1 MPEAVLEY
9 DDKGHVSGAHF
20 ASHDE
25 SHQLI
30 EDFMLAA
37 NEAVAGHFDRLK
49 VPFVRRIHPAPDARK
64 LEAFATFVRTLDYK
78 LPRRPSRF
86 DLQRVLDESAKTTE
100 RHAVHYAML
109 RSLKQATY
117 SPEQDEHFALA
128 SDHYCH
134 FTSPIRR
141 YPDLIVHRELG
152 QWLAKGRVRA
162 DLKELRN
169 VADHCSKTERRAE
182 SAEREAVKL
191 RLLSYLSDRI
201 GLLLDAVI
209 TGVAEYGFFAQ
220 GKEFPAEGL
229 VHVSSLGDDYYQYDA
244 DGHVL
249 EGRRHGQRYRLGD
262 EVRVEVVRVDL
273 NRRQLDLRVA
283 GKAKPRRR

>member
-1 MPEAVLEY
+1 
-9 DDKGHVSGAHF
+9 
-20 ASHDE
+20 
-25 SHQLI
+25 
-30 EDFMLAA
+30 
-37 NEAVAGHFDRLK
+37 
-49 VPFVRRIHPAPDARK
+49 
-64 LEAFATFVRTLDYK
+64 
-78 LPRRPSRF
+78 
-86 DLQRVLDESAKTTE
+86 VLDESAKTTE

-152 QWLAKGRVRA
+152 QWLAKGGVRT

-169 VADHCSKTERRAE
+169 IADHCSKTERRAE

-191 RLLSYLSDRI
+191 RLLTYLSDRL
-201 GLLLDAVI
+201 GLILDAVI

-244 DGHVL
+244 DGHLL

-283 GKAKPRRR
+283 GKAKPADQRHRRTEPRERPDQRPRRGRSD